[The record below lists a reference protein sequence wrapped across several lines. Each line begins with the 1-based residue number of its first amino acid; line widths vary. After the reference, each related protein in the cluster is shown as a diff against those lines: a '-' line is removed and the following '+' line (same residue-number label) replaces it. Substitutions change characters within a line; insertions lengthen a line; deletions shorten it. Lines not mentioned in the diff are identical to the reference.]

1 MSRDPRLTLARP
13 DFAAAGLEG
22 VAPAGHYAST
32 APRACRVAAAAIR
45 TAPSPGAEQ
54 ADQLLLGEIFDVLE
68 QADGFAWGQAR
79 RDGYVGYVALEAL
92 EALGEPA
99 IPTHRVAALRTYGFE
114 RPSIKSP
121 ALGPY
126 SLNALV
132 SAVEVEGRFVRDA
145 GGAWFVDRHLA
156 PVGLDFARDP
166 AAVAEQHLGT
176 PYLWGG
182 RESLGLD
189 CSGLVMQALLAC
201 GRACPRDTDQQERA
215 FFQDADPAALRRG
228 DLVFWKGHVAM
239 MLDADTIIH
248 ANAHHMAVAVEPLNT
263 AIARIEA
270 AGSGEPTSYRRP

>member
-13 DFAAAGLEG
+13 DLAAAGLEG
-22 VAPAGHYAST
+22 VAPAARYAPT
-32 APRACRVAAAAIR
+32 APRACRLAAAAIR

-68 QADGFAWGQAR
+68 EADGFAWGQAR
-79 RDGYVGYVALEAL
+79 RDGYVGFVAL
-92 EALGEPA
+92 EALGEPTT
-99 IPTHRVAALRTYGFE
+99 PTHRVAALRTYGFE
-114 RPSIKSP
+114 RPSIKAP

-156 PVGLDFARDP
+156 PVGLDFALDP
-166 AAVAEQHLGT
+166 AGVAEQHLGT

-201 GRACPRDTDQQERA
+201 GRTCPRDTDQQ
-215 FFQDADPAALRRG
+215 DA
-228 DLVFWKGHVAM
+228 
-239 MLDADTIIH
+239 
-248 ANAHHMAVAVEPLNT
+248 
-263 AIARIEA
+263 ARW
-270 AGSGEPTSYRRP
+270 

>member
-22 VAPAGHYAST
+22 VAPAAHYAST

-79 RDGYVGYVALEAL
+79 RDGYVGYVAL

>member
-13 DFAAAGLEG
+13 DLAAAGLEG
-22 VAPAGHYAST
+22 VAPAARYAPT

-68 QADGFAWGQAR
+68 EADGFAWGQAR
-79 RDGYVGYVALEAL
+79 RDGYVGYVALD
-92 EALGEPA
+92 ALGEPA
-99 IPTHRVAALRTYGFE
+99 TPTHRVAALRTYGFE

-126 SLNALV
+126 SLNVLV
-132 SAVEVEGRFVRDA
+132 SAVEVEGRFVRDMS
-145 GGAWFVDRHLA
+145 GAWFVDRHLA

-201 GRACPRDTDQQERA
+201 GRACPRDTDQQEAA

-239 MLDADTIIH
+239 MLDAETIIH

>member
-79 RDGYVGYVALEAL
+79 RDGYVGYVAL

>member
-1 MSRDPRLTLARP
+1 MSRDLRLTLARP
-13 DFAAAGLEG
+13 ALAAAGLEG
-22 VAPAGHYAST
+22 VAPAARYAPT
-32 APRACRVAAAAIR
+32 QPRTCRVAAAAIR

-68 QADGFAWGQAR
+68 AADGFAWGQAR
-79 RDGYVGYVALEAL
+79 RDGYVGYVALD
-92 EALGEPA
+92 ALGEPTA
-99 IPTHRVAALRTYGFE
+99 PTHRVAALRTYAFE
-114 RPSIKSP
+114 RPSIKAP
-121 ALGPY
+121 ALGPF

-156 PVGLDFARDP
+156 PVGLDFALDP

-201 GRACPRDTDQQERA
+201 GRACPRDTDQQEAA
-215 FFQDADPAALRRG
+215 FAQDADADALRRG

-239 MLDADTIIH
+239 MLDADHIIH
-248 ANAHHMAVAVEPLNT
+248 ANAHHMAVATEPLNT

>member
-1 MSRDPRLTLARP
+1 MSRDLRLTLARP
-13 DFAAAGLEG
+13 ALAAAGLEG
-22 VAPAGHYAST
+22 VAPAARYAPT
-32 APRACRVAAAAIR
+32 QPRTCRVAAAAIR

-68 QADGFAWGQAR
+68 AADGFVWGQAR
-79 RDGYVGYVALEAL
+79 RDGYVGYVALD
-92 EALGEPA
+92 ALGEPTA
-99 IPTHRVAALRTYGFE
+99 PTHRVAALRTYAFE
-114 RPSIKSP
+114 RPSIKAP
-121 ALGPY
+121 ALGPF

-156 PVGLDFARDP
+156 PVGLDFALDP

-201 GRACPRDTDQQERA
+201 GRACPRDTDQQEAA
-215 FFQDADPAALRRG
+215 FAQDADADALRRG

-239 MLDADTIIH
+239 MLDADHIIH
-248 ANAHHMAVAVEPLNT
+248 ANAHHMAVATEPLNT

>member
-1 MSRDPRLTLARP
+1 V
-13 DFAAAGLEG
+13 GLEG
-22 VAPAGHYAST
+22 RAHATRYAPT
-32 APRACRVAAAAIR
+32 APWACRLAAAAIR
-45 TAPSPGAEQ
+45 TAPSPSAEQ
-54 ADQLLLGEIFDVLE
+54 ADQLLLGEIFEVLDE
-68 QADGFAWGQAR
+68 ADGFAWGQAR
-79 RDGYVGYVALEAL
+79 RDGYVGYVALD
-92 EALGEPA
+92 ALGEPA
-99 IPTHRVAALRTYGFE
+99 TPTHQVAALRTYGFE
-114 RPSIKSP
+114 RPSIKAP
-121 ALGPY
+121 ALGPF

-132 SAVEVEGRFVRDA
+132 SAVEVEGRFIRDA

-156 PVGLDFARDP
+156 PVGLDFALDP

-201 GRACPRDTDQQERA
+201 GRACPRDTDQQEAA
-215 FFQDADPAALRRG
+215 FVQDADPAALRRG

-239 MLDADTIIH
+239 MLDADHIIH

>member
-13 DFAAAGLEG
+13 DLAATGLEG
-22 VAPAGHYAST
+22 VAPAARYAPT
-32 APRACRVAAAAIR
+32 TPRACRVAAAAIR

-68 QADGFAWGQAR
+68 EADSFAWGQAR
-79 RDGYVGYVALEAL
+79 RDGYVGYVALD
-92 EALGEPA
+92 ALGEA
-99 IPTHRVAALRTYGFE
+99 VLPTHRVAALRTYGFE
-114 RPSIKSP
+114 RPSIKAP

-132 SAVEVEGRFVRDA
+132 SVVEVEGRLLRDA

-156 PVGLDFARDP
+156 SVGLDYALDP

-201 GRACPRDTDQQERA
+201 GRACPRDTDQQEQA
-215 FFQDADPAALRRG
+215 FFQDADPTALRRG

-239 MLDADTIIH
+239 MLDPETIIH

>member
-13 DFAAAGLEG
+13 DLAAAGLEG
-22 VAPAGHYAST
+22 VAPAARYGPT
-32 APRACRVAAAAIR
+32 APRACRVAAASIR

-68 QADGFAWGQAR
+68 AADGFAWGQAR

-92 EALGEPA
+92 GEPTA
-99 IPTHRVAALRTYGFE
+99 PTHRVSTLRTYGFE

-132 SAVEVEGRFVRDA
+132 SAVEVEGRFVRDV

-156 PVGLDFARDP
+156 PVGLDFALDP
-166 AAVAEQHLGT
+166 AGVAEQHLGT

-201 GRACPRDTDQQERA
+201 GRTCPRDTDQQEQT

-239 MLDADTIIH
+239 MLDAEHIIH